1 MKLFSTLAFLALA
14 AQFTLAA
21 PERKLLR
28 AGYDSPINFSNLAGL
43 TDVTTDST
51 PKKYG
56 SPAAVPGV
64 DSITKGGILPST
76 NSLPVGKDSGGLGK
90 NIIPTDLTTVD
101 SRSGLQSLTGRSGLG
116 SLANGATKGRNLPSL
131 PTSGTGGVTKS
142 VSGATE
148 NASGLTDGLGLPST
162 STSGDKQVYKSGT
175 PSSKPDVQSEERT
188 LKSPKNPPPTPKS
201 NMVKTKKK
209 TTPKKSPKKK
219 TSPKNS
225 HKPNVKPTP
234 KPDPEKS
241 PFQHS
246 VE

>member
-1 MKLFSTLAFLALA
+1 MELFSTLAFLTLA

-43 TDVTTDST
+43 TDATTDST
-51 PKKYG
+51 PK
-56 SPAAVPGV
+56 
-64 DSITKGGILPST
+64 
-76 NSLPVGKDSGGLGK
+76 NGGLGK
-90 NIIPTDLTTVD
+90 NIIPTDLTTVA

-116 SLANGATKGRNLPSL
+116 SLANGATKGGNLPSL
-131 PTSGTGGVTKS
+131 PISGTGGVTKS
-142 VSGATE
+142 VSAATE
-148 NASGLTDGLGLPST
+148 NVSGLTDGLGLPST

-175 PSSKPDVQSEERT
+175 PSSKSDVQSEERT
-188 LKSPKNPPPTPKS
+188 LKSPKNPSPTPKS
-201 NMVKTKKK
+201 NTIKTKKK
-209 TTPKKSPKKK
+209 TTPKKSSRKK

-234 KPDPEKS
+234 KPEKS